1 MYETHKYG
9 SKLYNPEKP
18 FYKMTIQELCDHSKI
33 CKSLDKTSLK
43 KILRMEKWDENKLKK
58 KKIKF
63 LNKIEKRSKTR
74 KKMIKNRKT
83 KRKKDR
89 INNKTKSK
97 LIIKKRKTKKELTI

>member
-1 MYETHKYG
+1 MYETHKYK
-9 SKLYNPEKP
+9 SKLYKPDKP
-18 FYKMTIQELCDHSKI
+18 FYKMTIQELCDHGKI

-58 KKIKF
+58 KKLKF

-74 KKMIKNRKT
+74 KKIIKNRKT

-89 INNKTKSK
+89 TNNKTKSK
-97 LIIKKRKTKKELTI
+97 VIIEKRKTKKELTI